1 MSQQEVIDYLR
12 KENKP
17 KTSKEIKI
25 ALDKAEANTQRILR
39 QLTREGLINRVHKNK
54 GHKTFIYS
62 INHNA

>member
-25 ALDKAEANTQRILR
+25 ALDKAEATTQRMLR
-39 QLTREGLINRVHKNK
+39 QLTREGLIKRVHKNNR
-54 GHKTFIYS
+54 TFIYS